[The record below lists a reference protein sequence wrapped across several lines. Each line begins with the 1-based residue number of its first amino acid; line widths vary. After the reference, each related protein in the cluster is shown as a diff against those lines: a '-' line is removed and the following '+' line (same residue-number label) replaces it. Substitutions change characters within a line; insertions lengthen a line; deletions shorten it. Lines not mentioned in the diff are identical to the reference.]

1 MAAMA
6 DATGMTLKNSTWRTI
21 GCYNVIDGCGALKE
35 G

>member
-1 MAAMA
+1 MA
-6 DATGMTLKNSTWRTI
+6 DATAMTLENSTWRTI